1 VVIEGATARS
11 AFEAYVGEV
20 LGPTLVEGQVVIL
33 DNLGTHKGDRVR
45 ELIEG
50 RGCKLL
56 FLPPYSP
63 DFNPVEEAFSKIKAL
78 LRNARARS
86 RGAYEKPSLER
97 LRWLAVK
104 MHWDGSLIAVTKLAF
119 NR

>member
-50 RGCKLL
+50 RGCKS
-56 FLPPYSP
+56 F
-63 DFNPVEEAFSKIKAL
+63 
-78 LRNARARS
+78 RQ
-86 RGAYEKPSLER
+86 
-97 LRWLAVK
+97 
-104 MHWDGSLIAVTKLAF
+104 
-119 NR
+119 